1 MIDDDTPDLDSGGS
15 VLVEILSL
23 LAVMLGVA
31 IAIHITAMALYY
43 GP

>member
-1 MIDDDTPDLDSGGS
+1 MIDDSPGPASGGY
-15 VLVEILSL
+15 VLERILSL
-23 LAVMLGVA
+23 LAIMLGVA